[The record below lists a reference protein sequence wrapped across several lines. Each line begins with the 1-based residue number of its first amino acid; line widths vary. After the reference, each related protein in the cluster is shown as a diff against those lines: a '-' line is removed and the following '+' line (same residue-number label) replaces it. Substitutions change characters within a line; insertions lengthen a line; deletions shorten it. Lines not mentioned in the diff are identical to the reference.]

1 MTARYHHILV
11 LINVIVFPSTSSVR
25 LVLALVVSMNTQLT
39 MSQWIFYA
47 LTMFQWVLQNM
58 AMSQW
63 IVIIDH
69 LTMSQWI
76 VIIDHLTMSQLIVII
91 DHLTMSQLIVIIDH
105 LTISQWI
112 SIETILITVVVIN
125 LTVFKGT
132 MTNVAYFQG
141 IYIICYACILHR
153 TLPTMKTS

>member
-69 LTMSQWI
+69 LT
-76 VIIDHLTMSQLIVII
+76 
-91 DHLTMSQLIVIIDH
+91 
-105 LTISQWI
+105 ISQWI